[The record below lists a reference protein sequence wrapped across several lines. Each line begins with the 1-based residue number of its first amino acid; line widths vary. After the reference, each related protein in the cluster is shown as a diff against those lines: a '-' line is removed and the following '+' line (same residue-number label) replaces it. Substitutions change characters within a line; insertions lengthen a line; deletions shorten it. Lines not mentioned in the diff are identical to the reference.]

1 MSICRYVDIGIR
13 IANFL
18 SIPTPL
24 SEMVEEKHFDSAG
37 IFMYSLHTSVLMF
50 YPNLLD
56 HVTRSL
62 TDNEPIG
69 LAILHSV

>member
-1 MSICRYVDIGIR
+1 MISDVNIGIR
-13 IANFL
+13 ITKFL

-24 SEMVEEKHFDSAG
+24 SEMMEEKHFDSAG

-56 HVTRSL
+56 HVTHSV
-62 TDNEPIG
+62 TDNEPIR
-69 LAILHSV
+69 LATLHSV